1 MCFFKKNNCIL
12 ICLLITDTKN
22 MTTTTNFDSARVF
35 SSFNMIQLIGW
46 NRLPPLSNSNFFK
59 ANALKINTNAFK
71 IIHSKS
77 FISKSFIQS
86 FNGSKGWRSSEG
98 AHLPPMWPG
107 FNSRRWRH
115 MWVEFVVGSLP
126 CSKRF
131 FSGYSGFPLSSKTNT
146 SKFQFNLEP
155 TEALRG

>member
-1 MCFFKKNNCIL
+1 
-12 ICLLITDTKN
+12 
-22 MTTTTNFDSARVF
+22 MTTTTNFYSARVF
-35 SSFNMIQLIGW
+35 SSIQLIVW

-107 FNSRRWRH
+107 FDSRRWRH

-126 CSKRF
+126 YSKRF
-131 FSGYSGFPLSSKTNT
+131 FPVIPVFPSPQK
-146 SKFQFNLEP
+146 P
-155 TEALRG
+155 TLPNSNSIWSPRRRFVGKQAIYNFTFFVII

>member
-1 MCFFKKNNCIL
+1 
-12 ICLLITDTKN
+12 
-22 MTTTTNFDSARVF
+22 MTTTTNFYSARVF
-35 SSFNMIQLIGW
+35 SSIQLIGW
-46 NRLPPLSNSNFFK
+46 NRLLPLSNSNFFK

-86 FNGSKGWRSSEG
+86 FKGSKGWRSSEG
-98 AHLPPMWPG
+98 ICLPPMWPG

-131 FSGYSGFPLSSKTNT
+131 FSGFFGFPLSSKNQH
-146 SKFQFNLEP
+146 FQIPIQSGTHGGASWVNKQFTILHFF
-155 TEALRG
+155 LLFS